1 MKHKAGSIKFCMV
14 SLQSVIDVL
23 VNFGFKKKFL
33 EFLVGEKGR
42 KEDD

>member
-1 MKHKAGSIKFCMV
+1 MV